1 MTPFITRI
9 FTKSHAVLE
18 IKTLVSLAMPVLLSH
33 LLQTFMVVVDTMMS
47 GHYSATDLSAVA
59 IGGSIWFPIYLIAI
73 GVISALTPVV
83 AHLHGAK
90 QFRDIAKNT
99 YQALYIAILLC
110 PLLISTVFFIE
121 PLLRFI
127 NADPDVQPIAAAY
140 LKALFL
146 GFPPLV
152 LFTVLRSYSD
162 GVSITKPAVITSLL
176 ALIINVPLNYALIYG
191 KFGLPELGGEGCGWA
206 TAASLYVMFFTMV
219 FIVLKK
225 EYRAFSLFDQF
236 YPWHW
241 PSVRHLLAIGTP
253 IGLTFFV
260 EASMFGVVALFLASL
275 GPIVVAAHQIAL
287 NVATTTFMIP
297 LSLSIALTIRVGFL
311 LGSQEY
317 ERAKFIIKLGLALAI
332 VYACFSAIA
341 LFLLRNNIPK
351 LYTNEVDVILLGGT
365 LLMYAAI
372 FQLADG
378 IQVSCAGA
386 LRGYKDTRSPLI
398 IMMLT
403 FWCFGLPLGYTLGLT
418 DYLGPARQ
426 AVGFWLGLVAGLF
439 TASLLLAIRLRFVT
453 RKPQHH

>member
-1 MTPFITRI
+1 MTPFITRV
-9 FTKSHAVLE
+9 FAKNRATPE
-18 IKTLVSLAMPVLLSH
+18 IKTLISLAAPVLLSQ
-33 LLQTFMVVVDTMMS
+33 LLQTLMVVIDTIMS

-59 IGGSIWFPIYLIAI
+59 IGGSIWFPIYVIAI

-90 QFRDIAKNT
+90 QSQEIVKNT
-99 YQALYIAILLC
+99 YQSLYIAILLC

-127 NADPDVQPIAAAY
+127 NADPDVQPIAVAY

-162 GVSITKPAVITSLL
+162 GVSITKPAVITSLI

-206 TAASLYVMFFTMV
+206 TAVSLYVMFFTMA
-219 FIVLKK
+219 FIVRKK
-225 EYRAFSLFDQF
+225 EYRAFSLFDKF
-236 YPWHW
+236 YAWHW
-241 PSVRHLLAIGTP
+241 PSVRHLLVIGAP
-253 IGLTFFV
+253 IGLTYFV

-287 NVATTTFMIP
+287 SVATTTFMIP
-297 LSLSIALTIRVGFL
+297 MSLSIALTIRVGFL
-311 LGSQEY
+311 LGSQERK
-317 ERAKFIIKLGLALAI
+317 RAIFTIKLGLALAI
-332 VYACFSAIA
+332 FYACFSAIT
-341 LFLLRNNIPK
+341 LFLLRNVIPK
-351 LYTNEVDVILLGGT
+351 LYTNEADVILLCGV
-365 LLMYAAI
+365 LLTYAAI
-372 FQLADG
+372 FQLADS

-386 LRGYKDTRSPLI
+386 LRGFKDTRSPLI
-398 IMMLT
+398 IMTLT

-418 DYLGPARQ
+418 DYLGPAQ
-426 AVGFWLGLVAGLF
+426 HAAGFWLGLVAGLF
-439 TASLLLAIRLRFVT
+439 TASVLLAIRLRFVT
-453 RKPQHH
+453 QKT